1 VSRDTVYV
9 VLPFIVIVALGT
21 GFWFVFRE
29 RAAARR
35 QALDRRLSE
44 PDLATTPF
52 VRGGPGR
59 PWWGSSWLWL
69 ALCAAFLVLG
79 IVVWPG
85 LFGGVVLFLPFVWV
99 FRPRRGPGMDPR
111 TNGHRAHG
119 DSGAVR
125 G

>member
-1 VSRDTVYV
+1 MNEDAFYAI
-9 VLPFIVIVALGT
+9 LPFLVIIALGS

-35 QALDRRLSE
+35 QALDRRISE

-52 VRGGPGR
+52 GRGGPER
-59 PWWGSSWLWL
+59 PWWGNPWLWL
-69 ALCAAFLVLG
+69 GMGVLFIVLG

-85 LFGGVVLFLPFVWV
+85 LVGGTLVVLPFVWV
-99 FRPRRGPGMDPR
+99 SRPRRAPRMDPR
-111 TNGHRAHG
+111 TNGHRTRG
-119 DSGAVR
+119 GSGAVR